1 MVTFVVT
8 GERDSCVVSVDTLL
22 LDAAVV
28 NKHRSMCAK
37 AVAGLPVRPFTL
49 FPTRVGT
56 ASFDVF
62 CVKISVG
69 ASAVGERKNQK
80 NEHFPGFE
88 ELYFTHMGRKKIL
101 HGSGPNFALGR
112 YPGRI
117 HRCKFWERLVKGF

>member
-1 MVTFVVT
+1 VVTFVVT

-80 NEHFPGFE
+80 NEHFPALRSYISRIWGE
-88 ELYFTHMGRKKIL
+88 KKSCTDPAQIL
-101 HGSGPNFALGR
+101 HWGDILDVFTDA
-112 YPGRI
+112 
-117 HRCKFWERLVKGF
+117 KFWERLVKGF